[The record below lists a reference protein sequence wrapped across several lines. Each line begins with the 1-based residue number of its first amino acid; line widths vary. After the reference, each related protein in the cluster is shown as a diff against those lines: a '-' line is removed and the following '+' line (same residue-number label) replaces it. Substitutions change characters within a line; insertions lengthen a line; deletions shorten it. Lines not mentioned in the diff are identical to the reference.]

1 MLQCTVG
8 KDVQRLKDRDV
19 QQRQKLEAANHRIM
33 ELENQLAKK
42 EKLIMDQKK
51 LLEDSKNQSRSD
63 SRDNV
68 DLLTRKGS
76 SGPSPVQYRTDQ
88 THRVHQTDVEP
99 SPVLF
104 VHKLLVFP
112 GN

>member
-33 ELENQLAKK
+33 ELENQVAKK

-63 SRDNV
+63 SRDNI
-68 DLLTRKGS
+68 DLLT
-76 SGPSPVQYRTDQ
+76 
-88 THRVHQTDVEP
+88 
-99 SPVLF
+99 
-104 VHKLLVFP
+104 
-112 GN
+112 